1 MMLGNLQQA
10 DEYEIK
16 SVDQCTN
23 FTFSSLYSKPAQ
35 QMMVQVHRIRGMKRH
50 FDTLMP
56 NISIF
61 DQS

>member
-16 SVDQCTN
+16 SGDQCAN

-35 QMMVQVHRIRGMKRH
+35 R
-50 FDTLMP
+50 
-56 NISIF
+56 
-61 DQS
+61 